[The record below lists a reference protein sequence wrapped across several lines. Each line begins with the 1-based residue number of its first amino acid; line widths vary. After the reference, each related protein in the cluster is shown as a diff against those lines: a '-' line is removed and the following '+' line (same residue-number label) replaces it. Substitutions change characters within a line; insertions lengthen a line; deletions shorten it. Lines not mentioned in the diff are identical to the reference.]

1 LKKKQWIKKEL
12 QKEHVCTTIL
22 FSLSFTCSEVI
33 FTRKSQPLFFFLD
46 DADFENRTLKEFK
59 RNKRWADFEHF
70 AIVCL

>member
-1 LKKKQWIKKEL
+1 
-12 QKEHVCTTIL
+12 
-22 FSLSFTCSEVI
+22 VI